1 MSVLGELKR
10 RRVFQVAVAYAVVA
24 WVMAQVVDVVNEPL
38 NLPGWF
44 DTAIIVALAVGF
56 PIAIVLAWIFDVTPQ
71 GVFRT
76 PARDEAGAIPSGD
89 TQSAVAAT
97 PESRGTDGGLESI
110 WIPTLE
116 CAQAMPRAQKAI
128 TERRNRSRFRAGS

>member
-38 NLPGWF
+38 SLPGWF

-71 GVFRT
+71 GVVRT
-76 PARDEAGAIPSGD
+76 PSRDEAG
-89 TQSAVAAT
+89 TRAAGGEQGAADVIT
-97 PESRGTDGGLESI
+97 ASPQHSRGDGTFARE
-110 WIPTLE
+110 TLP
-116 CAQAMPRAQKAI
+116 QLRRRAA
-128 TERRNRSRFRAGS
+128 AG